1 MSELKTIREVFEIT
15 ETVDGV
21 SVSVQVDILE
31 KLFQICTCTCNG
43 QPSFNFGG
51 AMSKQVVMR
60 HRAVLKAIE
69 SALDQ
74 VEARI

>member
-31 KLFQICTCTCNG
+31 KLFQICTCNG